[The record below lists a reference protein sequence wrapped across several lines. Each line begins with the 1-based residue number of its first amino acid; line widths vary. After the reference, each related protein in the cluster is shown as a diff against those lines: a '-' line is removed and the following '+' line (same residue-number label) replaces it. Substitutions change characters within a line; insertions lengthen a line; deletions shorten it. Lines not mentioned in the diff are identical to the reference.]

1 MEELF
6 IFTRGVAVGSLLL
19 MNLKLWLDYRHLI
32 AGRLLNGLLV
42 CVSAYLVAP
51 MLDNWPWLQN
61 PAIILATSVTAL
73 FWLFSLAVFN
83 DWDQKGITVG
93 PLRTALLVLFLVI
106 ALPEIW
112 FDHVKQAQD
121 NIVSQ
126 WLFYLSYSIRILF
139 LLLALSAIVAHWRQD
154 LVEARRQLRSIF
166 IGLGGTYILMVTF
179 VELVLGLKSA
189 PLLLEV
195 AHSLLLALLL
205 LSTAAWLILISPQ
218 GLLASLDIP
227 LPADQHNEPINPDS
241 DKVPETLSLTEK
253 SWLQSLRGHMEAE
266 YGYRNN
272 ELSIGKLGERLSI
285 PEHQLRR
292 LINKHLGYRNFN
304 DFLNRYRIGEA
315 AKRLADPE
323 QERLPILTIA
333 LEVGYSSLTPFN
345 RAFKVQYQQTPS
357 EYRRG
362 ALTPSKSVT

>member
-6 IFTRGVAVGSLLL
+6 IFTRGVAVGSVLL
-19 MNLKLWLDYRHLI
+19 MNLKLWFDYRHLL

-51 MLDNWPWLQN
+51 MLDNWPWIQN
-61 PAIILATSVTAL
+61 PAIVLATSVTAI

-93 PLRTALLVLFLVI
+93 PLRTALLVLFLII
-106 ALPEIW
+106 ALPELW
-112 FDHVKQAQD
+112 FDHITQAQD
-121 NIVSQ
+121 NMVYQ

-139 LLLALSAIVAHWRQD
+139 LILALSAIVAHWRQD

-166 IGLGGTYILMVTF
+166 IGLGGAYILVVTF

-195 AHSLLLALLL
+195 GHSLLLASLLVV
-205 LSTAAWLILISPQ
+205 TATWLIITSPQ

-227 LPADQHNEPINPDS
+227 LKAAPKIETIDSES
-241 DKVPETLSLTEK
+241 DKAQDTLSLTEK
-253 SWLQSLRGHMEAE
+253 NWLQALRDHMESE

-272 ELSIGKLGERLSI
+272 ELSIGKLGERLAI

-304 DFLNRYRIGEA
+304 DFLNQYRIGEA
-315 AKRLADPE
+315 AKRLNDPE

-345 RAFKVQYQQTPS
+345 RAFKGQYQQTPS
-357 EYRRG
+357 EYRRK
-362 ALTPSKSVT
+362 ALKPSNSAS